1 MWCLNSAILLD
12 EAYKENI
19 RKCISYAMEN
29 PLFEEN
35 VSGKK
40 KKKKKVSSIRYF
52 MRKSKA
58 EVMKKAMEK
67 EAQNIESNPEHG
79 KEYFCQ
85 IKEEMDEFEREKCEG
100 AKVRSRAQHAVEGER
115 SKVFF

>member
-1 MWCLNSAILLD
+1 
-12 EAYKENI
+12 
-19 RKCISYAMEN
+19 
-29 PLFEEN
+29 
-35 VSGKK
+35 
-40 KKKKKVSSIRYF
+40 

-85 IKEEMDEFEREKCEG
+85 IKEEMDEYEREKCEG
-100 AKVRSRAQHAVEGER
+100 AKVRSRAQHSVEGER